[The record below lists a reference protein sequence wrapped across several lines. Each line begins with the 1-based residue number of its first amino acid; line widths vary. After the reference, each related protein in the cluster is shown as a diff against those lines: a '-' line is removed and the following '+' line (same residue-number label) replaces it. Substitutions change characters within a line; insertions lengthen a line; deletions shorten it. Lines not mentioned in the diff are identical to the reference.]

1 MKIALIG
8 AGSVVW
14 ARRLMMDILSFP
26 ELQGATLSLM
36 DIDPV
41 RLETARK
48 TVERLVAQVGAPLA
62 VEASLDRREAVRGA
76 DYVIF
81 AVQVGMHEATLL
93 DFEIPTRYGLRQTI
107 ADTLGVGGIF
117 RGLRT
122 IPVLLGL
129 LRDMEELCPNA
140 LLLNYV
146 NPMSILCLAAAH
158 ASSIKTVGLCHS
170 VQGTSRQLA
179 RYLDVP
185 YEELGYKVAGINHM
199 AWFLELTHRGR
210 DAYPQLWQA
219 MERPEIFAQDKVR
232 FEMMRRLGY
241 FVTESSEHMAEYVPY
256 FIKREELVRRFDIPI
271 DEYIRRS
278 EQNLQTF
285 EQTRAA
291 VERGEPI
298 EMQRSHEYAAYIIRA
313 IEANQDW
320 SFNGNVPNSIDR
332 RTAALIP
339 NLPADSIVEVPCLV
353 NRSGVLA
360 CHVGELPAQL
370 AGLNRSHITV
380 HQLAVEAALTG
391 NRDALYQAV
400 MLDPHTASV
409 LSLDEI
415 WAMTDELIAAHGDAL
430 PKLSPRR
437 LAGAPGRPPAATAA
451 GEALFIAVGSDGSVQ
466 QPGTAAE
473 PPEDGY
479 AKSTTSS
486 PSIRTS

>member
-14 ARRLMMDILSFP
+14 ARRLMMDILSFE
-26 ELQGATLSLM
+26 ELRDCTLSLM

-41 RLETARK
+41 RLETAQK
-48 TVERLVAQVGAPLA
+48 TVERLVAQVDAPA
-62 VEASLDRREAVRGA
+62 RVEATLDRRQAITGA

-81 AVQVGMHEATLL
+81 AVQVGMHGATLL
-93 DFEIPTRYGLRQTI
+93 DFHVPRKYGLQQTI

-129 LRDMEELCPNA
+129 LREMEELCPNA

-146 NPMSILCLAAAH
+146 NPMSILCLAAERATGG
-158 ASSIKTVGLCHS
+158 AVKTVGLCHS
-170 VQGTSRQLA
+170 VQGTAKQLA
-179 RYLDVP
+179 GYLGLP
-185 YEELGYKVAGINHM
+185 NEELTYRVAGINHM
-199 AWFLELTHRGR
+199 AWFLDLRRKIPGGR
-210 DAYPQLWQA
+210 QENAYPLLWEV
-219 MERPEIFAQDKVR
+219 MEDPEVFAKDKVR

-256 FIKREELVRRFDIPI
+256 FIKRQSLIEEFSIPI
-271 DEYIRRS
+271 DEYVRRS
-278 EQNLQTF
+278 EQNLSEF
-285 EQTRAA
+285 DDTRRR
-291 VERGEPI
+291 VESGAPI
-298 EMQRSHEYAAYIIRA
+298 EMRRSHEYAAYIIRA

-320 SFNGNVPNSIDR
+320 SFNGNVPNSLDR

-353 NRSGVLA
+353 NGAGLQP
-360 CHVGELPAQL
+360 CHTGELPTQL
-370 AGLNRSHITV
+370 AALNHAHIAV
-380 HQLAVEAALTG
+380 HQLTVEAALEG

-415 WAMTDELIAAHGDAL
+415 WRMTDELIEAHGDSL
-430 PKLSPRR
+430 PKLTPKR
-437 LAGAPGRPPAATAA
+437 LHGAPGRPTRRAAGVQPAA
-451 GEALFIAVGSDGSVQ
+451 V
-466 QPGTAAE
+466 
-473 PPEDGY
+473 
-479 AKSTTSS
+479 
-486 PSIRTS
+486 